1 MFGCAGSCQG
11 FCLDTKSRHP
21 SPNTTLPAKRSFPP
35 SSLPDTYCNTNS
47 LCAKFNTA
55 LRPYPDSIPPAM
67 RSNPLWLPA
76 AAPSEGCCRRASAAV
91 PTQRTAVASRCSSW
105 PPTRSTTMPRLPPGV
120 RLAGAAPLAP
130 AAPLPPRFAELR
142 PAEWPWSARLLTRSL

>member
-47 LCAKFNTA
+47 LCAKLDTA
-55 LRPYPDSIPPAM
+55 LRPSPDSITPAM
-67 RSNPLWLPA
+67 RSCPLWLPG
-76 AAPSEGCCRRASAAV
+76 AAPSEGLRRRASVVV
-91 PTQRTAVASRCSSW
+91 PTKRTAAASRRGSS
-105 PPTRSTTMPRLPPGV
+105 PPTRSATMPRLPPGV
-120 RLAGAAPLAP
+120 RLAGAVPLAP

-142 PAEWPWSARLLTRSL
+142 PAEWSWSARLLTRSL